1 MEPFDYLKQN
11 ASEMATVVE
20 TYLVEET
27 ADLIYD
33 GEKFGGYQG

>member
-1 MEPFDYLKQN
+1 MKPFDYLKQN

-27 ADLIYD
+27 ADLI
-33 GEKFGGYQG
+33 